1 MSVPDQ
7 FQALEI
13 EETFKHLETSSQGLS
28 SEEAKKRLELYGKN
42 VIREEKISKLRILLR
57 QFNNVLIYI
66 LFAASIISIS
76 IGEWADFL
84 VINVIIAINGLIGFW
99 QELKAETS
107 IAALKKLT
115 ESRSKVL
122 RDGILTLIYSSEI
135 VPGDYLIFHEGE
147 IVTSDVRLVESSG
160 LMVDESSM
168 TGESAPIVKDHT
180 VLLPETALPYELKNM
195 LLTGTTVVRGAG
207 RGVVVRTGSNTYI
220 AKIAEKAKEASPDT
234 PLTKALSFFAKRYV
248 ILLIGL
254 FTSLGII
261 GFLQGR
267 SLLDLAYMLLAS
279 LVSAVPEG
287 LPIVITLVMVIGAIS
302 LSRKQALI
310 RYLPSVETLGSATV
324 IASDKTGTITEGK
337 LIVKEI
343 YSQDLE
349 KLKTISALCN
359 DSHGGLGDPLDVAL
373 SDWVENY
380 DEIRKKFPRKWGY
393 SFDTRLMLM
402 ATVNVINGGVELL
415 LKGAYEALKEK
426 VENKEE
432 LKEMETA
439 FQSFLEEGLRVLA
452 FGSGKWEN
460 EDPASWRIKIVGLI
474 GFLDPP
480 KEGVNE
486 AVIFAKKG
494 GIRVLMITGD
504 HSMTARAVAKEV
516 GIWTEND
523 QILTGKEIE
532 TLPDDRLVEAIKHT
546 TVFARILPEHKYR
559 IVKLL
564 QGSKEIV
571 AVTGDGVND
580 VPALRAAD
588 IGIAMGGGT
597 EAAKSASKMVISD
610 NDLKIITDA
619 IRNAR
624 VIADNIRKVI
634 YYLISTSMQEV
645 ILISLAIFSSLPLP
659 LSAIQILWI
668 NIVTDGVL
676 DKTFPFAKGEGNVMN
691 RKPRRPEKKFFD
703 LKQVFRILF
712 FGGTLGLISF
722 FLYIHLLDKYSFAT
736 VSTINFT
743 SVVVAQWANGIQAQ
757 KEGEPFFKNIVNS
770 LTINPLIFFGVG
782 LGILL
787 QCFAIY
793 LAPKL
798 FHATAMSLEH
808 WKYPALVFLAAFGL
822 VEIRKWI
829 EPFVFR
835 AFMKK
840 NGETV

>member
-1 MSVPDQ
+1 MFMPNQ
-7 FQALEI
+7 FQALTI
-13 EETFKHLETSSQGLS
+13 EETFKHLKTSSQGLS
-28 SEEAKKRLELYGKN
+28 GEEVKKRLEFYGEN
-42 VIREEKISKLRILLR
+42 VIKEEKISKLRILLR
-57 QFNNVLIYI
+57 QFNNILIYI
-66 LFAASIISIS
+66 LFTASIISIS

-84 VINVIIAINGLIGFW
+84 VINFIIAINGLIGFW

-115 ESRSKVL
+115 ESRSKVV
-122 RDGILTLIYSSEI
+122 RDGTLSLICSSEL

-147 IVTSDVRLVESSG
+147 IVTSDVRLVESTG
-160 LMVDESSM
+160 LMVDESPM
-168 TGESAPIVKDHT
+168 TGESAPIIKDHT
-180 VLLPETALPYELKNM
+180 LLLSETALPYELKNM
-195 LLTGTTVVRGAG
+195 LLTGTTIVRGAG
-207 RGVVVRTGSNTYI
+207 RGVVVKTGGNTYL
-220 AKIAEKAKEASPDT
+220 AKIADKAKEASPET

-254 FTSLGII
+254 FSSLGII
-261 GFLQGR
+261 GYLQGR
-267 SLLDLAYMLLAS
+267 SLLDLAYILLAS

-287 LPIVITLVMVIGAIS
+287 LPIVITLIMVIGAIS
-302 LSRKQALI
+302 LSKKQALI

-343 YSQDLE
+343 YSHDLK
-349 KLKTISALCN
+349 KLKTIAALCN
-359 DSHGGLGDPLDVAL
+359 DSHEGSGDPLDVAL
-373 SDWVENY
+373 SDWVEGY
-380 DEIRKKFPRKWGY
+380 DEMRKKFPRKWAY

-402 ATVNVINGGVELL
+402 ATVNTINGGEELL
-415 LKGAYEALKEK
+415 IKGAYEALKEK

-432 LKEMETA
+432 LKELETA
-439 FQSFLEEGLRVLA
+439 FHLFLAQGLRVLA

-460 EDPASWRIKIVGLI
+460 ENPSSWKIKIVGLI

-486 AVIFAKKG
+486 AVIFAKKAG
-494 GIRVLMITGD
+494 VRILMITGD
-504 HSMTARAVAKEV
+504 HPMTAKVVAKEV

-523 QILTGKEIE
+523 QILIGKEIE
-532 TLPDDRLVEAIKHT
+532 TLPDDRLLEAIKHT

-564 QGSKEIV
+564 QGCGEIV

-580 VPALRAAD
+580 VPALKAAD

-610 NDLKIITDA
+610 NDLKIIIDA

-624 VIADNIRKVI
+624 VIADNVRKVI
-634 YYLISTSMQEV
+634 YYLISTTMQEI

-659 LSAIQILWI
+659 LAAIQILWI

-676 DKTFPFAKGEGNVMN
+676 DKTFPFAKAEGDVMN
-691 RKPRRPEKKFFD
+691 RKPRRPEKQFFD
-703 LKQVFRILF
+703 IKQVIRILV
-712 FGGTLGLISF
+712 FGVALGLISF
-722 FLYIHLLDKYSFAT
+722 FLYTYLLDKYSFTT
-736 VSTINFT
+736 VSTIIFT

-757 KEGEPFFKNIVNS
+757 KEAEPFFKNLAKS
-770 LTINPLIFFGVG
+770 LTINPLIFFGAG
-782 LGILL
+782 LGVML
-787 QCFAIY
+787 QCVAIY
-793 LAPKL
+793 LVPKL

-808 WKYPALVFLAAFGL
+808 WKYPAIVFLAAFGL
-822 VEIRKWI
+822 VEIRKWV
-829 EPFVFR
+829 ELFE
-835 AFMKK
+835 
-840 NGETV
+840 G